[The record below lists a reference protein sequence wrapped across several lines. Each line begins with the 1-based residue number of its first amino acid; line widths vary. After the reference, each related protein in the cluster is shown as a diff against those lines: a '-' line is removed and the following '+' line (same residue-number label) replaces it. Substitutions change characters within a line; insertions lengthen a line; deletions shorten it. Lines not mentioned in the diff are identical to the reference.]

1 MRRALTRH
9 AGGGLTYRPIAP
21 LTLGRCAQRRSIV
34 AIFGNKS
41 ALSAPALQ
49 QAVPRLRAALPQIR
63 AGPAVVASRGGGYKP
78 RRPGRHS
85 AAPPTGCLRKTP
97 LVEQR
102 MPAYLGDSPCKVK
115 WKMHKEE
122 KQTTSEAYLP
132 QCGKFLTTSRKCT
145 NRQAGQSAGGP
156 LLTVTPRFGAGM
168 SEACGTL
175 AHSISSQAGKRESRT
190 RACARREASPHPTQ
204 PARPVSLRWSA

>member
-85 AAPPTGCLRKTP
+85 AAPPTGLSPETP
-97 LVEQR
+97 LDEQR
-102 MPAYLGDSPCKVK
+102 MRGYVGQSRFAVKQITHADSAYL
-115 WKMHKEE
+115 
-122 KQTTSEAYLP
+122 
-132 QCGKFLTTSRKCT
+132 
-145 NRQAGQSAGGP
+145 
-156 LLTVTPRFGAGM
+156 RFVDIMTA
-168 SEACGTL
+168 
-175 AHSISSQAGKRESRT
+175 
-190 RACARREASPHPTQ
+190 
-204 PARPVSLRWSA
+204 

>member
-1 MRRALTRH
+1 MVSHAISGLGYRATPSPATGSRVTRSTSRCSLVLAARFRARGLIFSTPPRGGWSAVRRSGACEAPVRRALTRH

-85 AAPPTGCLRKTP
+85 AAPPTGLSPETP
-97 LVEQR
+97 LDEQR
-102 MPAYLGDSPCKVK
+102 MRGYVAQSRFAVKQITHADS
-115 WKMHKEE
+115 
-122 KQTTSEAYLP
+122 A
-132 QCGKFLTTSRKCT
+132 
-145 NRQAGQSAGGP
+145 
-156 LLTVTPRFGAGM
+156 
-168 SEACGTL
+168 
-175 AHSISSQAGKRESRT
+175 
-190 RACARREASPHPTQ
+190 
-204 PARPVSLRWSA
+204 